1 MSTTPSRA
9 PAEPQPP
16 HDAPAT
22 AQRRPTRPSGTFL
35 VRFGLLVA
43 WAVVIVSFMLM
54 SDVFMTSGNWASIL
68 RSQAVL
74 VVLAFSLIPTLTAGE
89 YDLSVAASLAL
100 SAMLV
105 AILTVQQGWS
115 TPLAVVTAIVAA
127 GLVGVVN
134 AVLVVG
140 IGIDSL
146 IATLGTQTF
155 LAGVILKISN
165 GETISG
171 VPSGLVELVN
181 TPKVGQ
187 LPLGFFYALGLCI
200 LLWYIAQ
207 YTPLGRRLLFVGR
220 NRNVSRLS
228 GLHVSRL
235 RAGSFVFG
243 GLMGGLA
250 GVIYVGTSG
259 SADPTSGLTLLLPA
273 MAAVFLGSTA
283 IFPGTFNSWGALI
296 GAYFL
301 ATGINGLAL
310 LGIGVYVQ
318 NLFYGAALV
327 VAVAIAVIAGR
338 RRAKA

>member
-1 MSTTPSRA
+1 MTSEAAPVHDEESSTQ
-9 PAEPQPP
+9 E
-16 HDAPAT
+16 
-22 AQRRPTRPSGTFL
+22 AQKAARPGSGGVGSFL
-35 VRFGLLVA
+35 IRFGLVVA
-43 WAVVIVSFMLM
+43 WAVVVLGFALQ

-74 VVLAFSLIPTLTAGE
+74 VVLAFSLIPTLTAGD
-89 YDLSVAASLAL
+89 YDLSVAGSLAL

-105 AILTVQQGWS
+105 AILTVQHGWS
-115 TPLAVVTAIVAA
+115 APAAVVAAILA
-127 GLVGVVN
+127 GAVVGAVN
-134 AVLVVG
+134 AALVVG
-140 IGIDSL
+140 VGIDSL

-155 LAGVILKISN
+155 LAGVILRISN

-171 VPSGLVELVN
+171 VSPGLVELVN
-181 TPKVGQ
+181 TPKIGQ
-187 LPLGFFYALGLCI
+187 LPLGFFYALGLCV
-200 LLWYIAQ
+200 LLWYFAQ
-207 YTPLGRRLLFVGR
+207 YTPAGRRLLFVGR
-220 NRNVSRLS
+220 NRNVSKLS
-228 GLHVSRL
+228 GLHVARL
-235 RAGSFVFG
+235 RAGAFIAAGVLAG
-243 GLMGGLA
+243 IA

-273 MAAVFLGSTA
+273 FAAVFLGSTA

-318 NLFYGAALV
+318 NLFYGAALI

-338 RRAKA
+338 RRAAG

>member
-1 MSTTPSRA
+1 MSTDTVPQAPS
-9 PAEPQPP
+9 EQ
-16 HDAPAT
+16 T
-22 AQRRPTRPSGTFL
+22 SRRRSSRWSTVPLL

-43 WAVVIVSFMLM
+43 WAVVILVFALQN
-54 SDVFMTSGNWASIL
+54 DVFMTSGNWASIL

-74 VVLAFSLIPTLTAGE
+74 VVLAFALLPTLTAGD
-89 YDLSVAASLAL
+89 YDLSVAANLAF

-105 AILTVQQGWS
+105 ALLTVQHGWS
-115 TPLAVVTAIVAA
+115 APLAVIVAIVAS
-127 GLVGVVN
+127 GLLGVVN

-155 LAGVILKISN
+155 MAGIILKISN
-165 GETISG
+165 GQTISG
-171 VPSGLVELVN
+171 VSPRLVEYVN

-187 LPLGFFYALGLCI
+187 LPLGFFYAFALCI
-200 LLWYIAQ
+200 ALWYFAQ
-207 YTPLGRRLLFVGR
+207 YTPVGRRLLFVGR
-220 NRNVSRLS
+220 NQNVSKLS

-235 RAGSFVFG
+235 RAGAFIAG
-243 GLMGGLA
+243 ALLAGIA

-273 MAAVFLGSTA
+273 FAAAFLGSTA

-310 LGIGVYVQ
+310 MGIGVYVQ
-318 NLFYGAALV
+318 NLFYGGALI
-327 VAVAIAVIAGR
+327 VAVAIAVIAR
-338 RRAKA
+338 RRNAVT

>member
-1 MSTTPSRA
+1 MTADTVATSTTS
-9 PAEPQPP
+9 PP
-16 HDAPAT
+16 KGTGGP
-22 AQRRPTRPSGTFL
+22 RRPRAGAFL

-43 WAVVIVSFMLM
+43 WAVVVLGFALQ

-74 VVLAFSLIPTLTAGE
+74 VVLAFALIPTLTAGE

-105 AILTVQQGWS
+105 AILTVQHGWS
-115 TPLAVVTAIVAA
+115 APAAVVVAILAA
-127 GLVGVVN
+127 GLVGLVN
-134 AVLVVG
+134 ALLVVG

-155 LAGVILKISN
+155 LAGVILRISN

-171 VPSGLVELVN
+171 IPHGLVDLVN
-181 TPKVGQ
+181 TPKIGQ
-187 LPLGFFYALGLCI
+187 LPLGFFYALILCV
-200 LLWYIAQ
+200 LLWYFAE
-207 YTPLGRRLLFVGR
+207 YTPVGRRLIFVGR
-220 NRNVSRLS
+220 NRNVSKLS
-228 GLHVSRL
+228 GLHVARL
-235 RAGSFVFG
+235 RGGSFVAG
-243 GLMGGLA
+243 GLLGGIA

-273 MAAVFLGSTA
+273 FAAVFLGSTA

-318 NLFYGAALV
+318 NLFYGAALI

-338 RRAKA
+338 RRSVV

>member
-1 MSTTPSRA
+1 MSTQIDTASSPDKSSGDPGPEGREARQSRA
-9 PAEPQPP
+9 G
-16 HDAPAT
+16 
-22 AQRRPTRPSGTFL
+22 SFL
-35 VRFGLLVA
+35 IRFGLLVA
-43 WAVVIVSFMLM
+43 WAAVVLGFALQ

-74 VVLAFSLIPTLTAGE
+74 VVLAFALIPTLTAGE

-100 SAMLV
+100 SAMMV
-105 AILTVQQGWS
+105 AILTVQHDWS
-115 TPLAVVTAIVAA
+115 VLAAVLVAIASA
-127 GLVGVVN
+127 GLVGVAN
-134 AVLVVG
+134 AILVVG

-155 LAGVILKISN
+155 LAGIVLKISN

-171 VPSGLVELVN
+171 VPNILVELVN

-187 LPLGFFYALGLCI
+187 LPLGFFYALALCVA
-200 LLWYIAQ
+200 LWYFAE
-207 YTPLGRRLLFVGR
+207 YTPVGRRLLFVGR
-220 NRNVSRLS
+220 NRNVSKLS
-228 GLHVSRL
+228 GLHVARL
-235 RAGSFVFG
+235 RAGSFVSG
-243 GLMGGLA
+243 GLLA
-250 GVIYVGTSG
+250 GIAGVLYVGTSG

-273 MAAVFLGSTA
+273 FAAVFLGSTA

-318 NLFYGAALV
+318 NLFYGAALII
-327 VAVAIAVIAGR
+327 AVAIAVIAGR
-338 RRAKA
+338 RRAS

>member
-1 MSTTPSRA
+1 MSTTPS
-9 PAEPQPP
+9 PASTGSERP
-16 HDAPAT
+16 HEGPAR
-22 AQRRPTRPSGTFL
+22 AQRRAARPGGSFL

-43 WAVVIVSFMLM
+43 WAAVIVGFALM

-105 AILTVQQGWS
+105 AILTVQHEWS
-115 TPLAVVTAIVAA
+115 TPLAVLAAILAA
-127 GLVGVVN
+127 GVVGVVN

-155 LAGVILKISN
+155 LAGIILKISN
-165 GETISG
+165 GETLSG
-171 VPSGLVELVN
+171 VPAGLVDLVN
-181 TPKVGQ
+181 TPKIGQ
-187 LPLGFFYALGLCI
+187 LPLGFFYALALC
-200 LLWYIAQ
+200 LVLWYIAE

-235 RAGSFVFG
+235 RAGSFIFG

-327 VAVAIAVIAGR
+327 IAVAIAVIAGR
-338 RRAKA
+338 RRTSL